1 MRTPASKP
9 LAGASGSTAE
19 SRYDSPAA
27 SGGGRYNTPCIAT
40 IVNYACHPTTLA
52 WENRLLSPDYAGA
65 MRAVVES
72 HTGGAPCVFLQG
84 ASGELSPREQY
95 TGDTAIADANGRQLG
110 YAAVAALE
118 TMLPPATK
126 LHYSGVVES
135 GAPLATWTRRP
146 FEPSA
151 RLDTRE
157 LVVDLPVREMPPAE
171 QIERELAA
179 CTDRAMSERL
189 RRKLR
194 IVQSMGGGS
203 TWPQPAWIWRI
214 GQSLLVGH
222 PNEAYSDF
230 QLALR
235 AAFPQQAIA
244 VMNLVNGQSSYLS
257 PPELYEQD
265 IYQVWQSPF
274 ERPSLSLL
282 TQTCKRVIAEMLDE
296 SGRRA

>member
-1 MRTPASKP
+1 MTEFAIREPDQIR
-9 LAGASGSTAE
+9 E
-19 SRYDSPAA
+19 DAA
-27 SGGGRYNTPCIAT
+27 
-40 IVNYACHPTTLA
+40 
-52 WENRLLSPDYAGA
+52 
-65 MRAVVES
+65 
-72 HTGGAPCVFLQG
+72 
-84 ASGELSPREQY
+84 
-95 TGDTAIADANGRQLG
+95 
-110 YAAVAALE
+110 
-118 TMLPPATK
+118 
-126 LHYSGVVES
+126 
-135 GAPLATWTRRP
+135 
-146 FEPSA
+146 
-151 RLDTRE
+151 
-157 LVVDLPVREMPPAE
+157 
-171 QIERELAA
+171 
-179 CTDRAMSERL
+179 
-189 RRKLR
+189 RKLR